1 MSAEWSRQSRL
12 NLCTQA
18 DSAYHHFPFSKR
30 KEKGRS
36 SFFSAPGN
44 FHPNYPTGK
53 KVGGNPHMCAKFWN
67 LTLTLCGKWLNFIL
81 EKYKTAAFFLSHIS
95 SISSPSF
102 YLGTQKK
109 EAAKR
114 GKEKGDLFPSSSLNG
129 KTALLGSS
137 GLLPINSDRSTR
149 GERKG
154 CSWKK

>member
-18 DSAYHHFPFSKR
+18 NSTYHHFPFSKR

-44 FHPNYPTGK
+44 FHPNYPTGQ
-53 KVGGNPHMCAKFWN
+53 KVGENPCQMLKFNANVMWKMVEFH
-67 LTLTLCGKWLNFIL
+67 TGKVQNGGG
-81 EKYKTAAFFLSHIS
+81 FLSHIS

-102 YLGTQKK
+102 YLGTHKNN
-109 EAAKR
+109 AAKR
-114 GKEKGDLFPSSSLNG
+114 GKEKGDHFPSSSLNG

-137 GLLPINSDRSTR
+137 GLLPINSDRFTR

-154 CSWKK
+154 CSWTK